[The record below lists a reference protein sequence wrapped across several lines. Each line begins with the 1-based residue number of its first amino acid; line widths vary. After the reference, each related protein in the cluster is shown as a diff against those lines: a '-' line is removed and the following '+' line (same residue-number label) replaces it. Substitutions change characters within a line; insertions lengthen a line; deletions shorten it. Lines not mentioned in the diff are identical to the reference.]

1 LNGRE
6 LGPLMDE
13 LLGEE
18 NIKQKGGAVG
28 ALTAGLVPRSDT
40 FAVAVA
46 YALAPFV
53 AREFYQK

>member
-1 LNGRE
+1 
-6 LGPLMDE
+6 MDE

-18 NIKQKGGAVG
+18 NVKQKGGAVG

-53 AREFYQK
+53 ASKFYRH

>member
-1 LNGRE
+1 
-6 LGPLMDE
+6 MDE

-28 ALTAGLVPRSDT
+28 ALTAGLVQREQA
-40 FAVAVA
+40 FALAVA

-53 AREFYQK
+53 APHFYQ